1 MHPCVSLT
9 VLCTRA
15 LYHCTVP
22 LYHFYR
28 TTVPSAL
35 HHCTPCTAP
44 LYPLC
49 RTIVPLVPYHCTPPT
64 VPQKLV
70 DKSAKLVDKS
80 AKLVDKI
87 LLKKGTVGRV
97 QWYSLGVR
105 WVQWRG
111 AVGTVEVR
119 WVQWRGAVG
128 AVEGCGGCSG
138 GVQDMIQSQTR
149 RSILHQRLTKVV
161 VPISNCVT
169 SQWLR
174 ECEVIGSYW
183 WVPSEQTR
191 ANARKLWFGR
201 MTSHQQCLKAY
212 HCQLATK

>member
-1 MHPCVSLT
+1 MLRGTSAKLLIGEHVDSSDLPSVCMHPCVSLT
-9 VLCTRA
+9 VLCTR
-15 LYHCTVP
+15 HCTTVPP
-22 LYHFYR
+22 LYHLHR

-35 HHCTPCTAP
+35 HHCTLCTAP

-64 VPQKLV
+64 VPQKLVDKSAKLV

-111 AVGTVEVR
+111 AVGTVEGCGGYGGGVR

-128 AVEGCGGCSG
+128 TGEMVFLAAGGRG
-138 GVQDMIQSQTR
+138 ARHD
-149 RSILHQRLTKVV
+149 SITDLQKHFASKTNKKVV

-169 SQWLR
+169 SQWIVR
-174 ECEVIGSYW
+174 V
-183 WVPSEQTR
+183 
-191 ANARKLWFGR
+191 
-201 MTSHQQCLKAY
+201 
-212 HCQLATK
+212 